1 MNIIIDL
8 GMHIIQSPK
17 ELFLLEDGITYL
29 NCSYMS
35 PMLKTVKQAGLVA
48 LDKRAQPWNL
58 TVEDWFTKAETLRQ
72 LVANIFQ
79 TANDNIALIP
89 SASYGLSLAAKNIKL
104 TAGKNILVLEH
115 QYPSNY
121 YAWENLAKEQSL
133 QIVTIRSS
141 ADKSLTQSIL
151 ENINEH
157 TGLVAIPNCHW
168 ISGAWID
175 LEKISKAVKEVD
187 ALLVLDLSQSLG
199 VLPIDIEQIQPDFA
213 VSVGYKWMLGP
224 YSLGYMYVAEK
235 WQESSEPLEYSW
247 QPRKGSENF
256 ADLTNYVTE
265 YKKGARKFDMGEV
278 SHINL
283 MPMALAA
290 LEQINKWDIA
300 DVQQEIKKLTDIIV
314 DYKIS
319 NGTYNENQLNA
330 GHIISIPLKDKN
342 INELKQRLTD
352 NNVIVSFR
360 STSIRVSPHIYNSE
374 QDIKKLLSCLD
385 EDS

>member
-1 MNIIIDL
+1 MDIN
-8 GMHIIQSPK
+8 HNSRK
-17 ELFLLEDGITYL
+17 NLFHLDESVTYL

-35 PMLKTVKQAGLVA
+35 PMLKTVKQAGLAA
-48 LDKRAQPWNL
+48 LDIRAQPWKL
-58 TVEDWFTKAETLRQ
+58 TVEDWFTKAETLRD
-72 LVANIFQ
+72 LAAKVFK
-79 TANDNIALIP
+79 TVNDNIALIP

-121 YAWENLAKEQSL
+121 YAWDNLAREQHL

-151 ENINEH
+151 ENIDEH

-175 LEKISKAVKEVD
+175 LEKVSKAAKEVD

-199 VLPIDIEQIQPDFA
+199 VLPIDIEKILPDFA

-224 YSLGYMYVAEK
+224 YSLGYMYMAEK

-256 ADLTNYVTE
+256 ADLTNYVSE

-278 SHINL
+278 SQINL
-283 MPMALAA
+283 MPMAIAA
-290 LEQINKWDIA
+290 LEQINTWDIE
-300 DVQQEIKKLTDIIV
+300 DVQQEIKKLTSIIV
-314 DYKIS
+314 DYKLS
-319 NGTYNENQLNA
+319 NGTYNENAINA
-330 GHIISIPLKDKN
+330 GHIISIPLKDEN
-342 INELKQRLTD
+342 VDELKQRLID
-352 NNVIVSFR
+352 NNIIVSFR
-360 STSIRVSPHIYNSE
+360 STSIRVSPHVYNSAE
-374 QDIKKLLSCLD
+374 DISKLLSCL
-385 EDS
+385 